1 MQSEELVSVVIPT
14 YYRNERLRA
23 TVQSAL
29 DQEYEPIEILV
40 VDDSG
45 ESHARPVGEE
55 FEAVTYIPM
64 DENRGPQGA
73 RAAGVDHATGEYVQF
88 LDDDDRLYPGKIRR
102 QIPPLAGNDD
112 VGVVYCGLQWTGGPA
127 VRPRPSVKGDVVVDA
142 LRFDTSP
149 CMMGTMLI
157 ERQVLSNIDLMKHD
171 HGADDIGLKIDLAR
185 ATAFDYVDEVLVRRG
200 NPEESV
206 GASLPAVE
214 GRFEVIETFEDLY
227 EEFPD
232 TVRREALAET
242 YLVQGQLLLQMRP
255 WSLAAIRSF
264 ALAAYHVP
272 GLSPPYLGSLFG
284 ALLGRF
290 AYNTSRTV
298 YSRVVLGPERRGKRM

>member
-1 MQSEELVSVVIPT
+1 MQSEHRVSVIIPT
-14 YYRNERLRA
+14 YYRNERLRGA
-23 TVQSAL
+23 VQSVL
-29 DQEYEPIEILV
+29 HQGYEPIEILV

-45 ESHARPVGEE
+45 ENHARPVGEE

-64 DENRGPQGA
+64 GENRGPMGA
-73 RAAGVDHATGEYVQF
+73 RVAGVDRATGEYVQF
-88 LDDDDRLYPGKIRR
+88 LDDDDRLYPNKLQR
-102 QIPPLAGNDD
+102 QIPLLANNDG
-112 VGVVYCGLQWTGGPA
+112 VGVVYCGLQWAGGPA
-127 VRPRPSVKGDVVVDA
+127 VRPRPTAKGDVLVDA

-157 ERQVLSNIDLMKHD
+157 ERQVLANIDLMRHD
-171 HGADDIGLKIDLAR
+171 HAADDIGLKIDLAR
-185 ATAFDYVDEVLVRRG
+185 ATSFDYVDEVLVRRG

-206 GASLPAVE
+206 GTSLPAVE

-242 YLVQGQLLLQMRP
+242 YLVQGQILLQKRP

-264 ALAAYHVP
+264 ALAAYRVP
-272 GLSPPYLGSLFG
+272 GAPPIYLVSLFS

-290 AYNTSRTV
+290 AYDVSRSV
-298 YSRVVLGPERRGKRM
+298 YSRVVRGLDRRGKRM